1 MKKYLFIIFFVGVWN
16 CKESH
21 LLNYEIQLSENNSE
35 DTPLIILMHG
45 YGNNAKAYSQKSE
58 FSIGQTI
65 TIPVGAKHRVQNSGK
80 EKLVFIEV
88 QTGTYF
94 GEDDIIRVED
104 DYKRV

>member
-1 MKKYLFIIFFVGVWN
+1 MLHLTNIINIDG
-16 CKESH
+16 
-21 LLNYEIQLSENNSE
+21 I
-35 DTPLIILMHG
+35 
-45 YGNNAKAYSQKSE
+45 KSE

-65 TIPVGAKHRVQNSGK
+65 TIPTGAKHRVQNNGK